1 MPLRVQLSL
10 AEAGFS
16 TLRLFANIAD
26 SKKDLRELIKTDLGV
41 EPIGAENKRI
51 HAAVL
56 SAWDG
61 AKELA
66 QKESE
71 LRAEARVLGERR
83 PPTIQE
89 RASMRR
95 LVETSYGPIS
105 DKDAPSNEY
114 LAAKLEEIEQ
124 EEPRAAPLDEI
135 TSLEDAD
142 GHSMH
147 ATLDNTGRVRILRQ
161 RPKGRPPA
169 NSEELRRKLRIEQ
182 NTFAFLAAKF
192 TGKTWLQGL
201 TPRTWSDYVDYIL
214 GENVYQLK
222 LPSESGDANPS
233 WTVVLSY
240 EHECRKWAFKQV
252 REGRDCLVGAL
263 ARVAVNSE
271 LRDVH
276 FITPVLVALRSRSS
290 SSGEPA
296 RKYIKGAGKGTFK
309 GQAKGKKKQGNM
321 PDGKQ
326 ICFAF
331 NSDNG
336 CSQKDCQRAHNCRV
350 CLGNHSMVNC
360 PKMGQAKSN

>member
-1 MPLRVQLSL
+1 
-10 AEAGFS
+10 
-16 TLRLFANIAD
+16 
-26 SKKDLRELIKTDLGV
+26 
-41 EPIGAENKRI
+41 
-51 HAAVL
+51 
-56 SAWDG
+56 
-61 AKELA
+61 
-66 QKESE
+66 
-71 LRAEARVLGERR
+71 
-83 PPTIQE
+83 
-89 RASMRR
+89 
-95 LVETSYGPIS
+95 
-105 DKDAPSNEY
+105 
-114 LAAKLEEIEQ
+114 
-124 EEPRAAPLDEI
+124 
-135 TSLEDAD
+135 
-142 GHSMH
+142 MH

-271 LRDVH
+271 LRDVR

-290 SSGEPA
+290 STGEPA
-296 RKYIKGAGKGTFK
+296 
-309 GQAKGKKKQGNM
+309 
-321 PDGKQ
+321 
-326 ICFAF
+326 
-331 NSDNG
+331 
-336 CSQKDCQRAHNCRV
+336 
-350 CLGNHSMVNC
+350 
-360 PKMGQAKSN
+360 